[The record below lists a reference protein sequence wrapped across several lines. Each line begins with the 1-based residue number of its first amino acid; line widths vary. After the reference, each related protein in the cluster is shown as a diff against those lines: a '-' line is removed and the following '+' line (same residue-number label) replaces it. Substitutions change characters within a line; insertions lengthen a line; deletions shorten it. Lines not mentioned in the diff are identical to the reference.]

1 MRAEECGKGTKRL
14 KSPGLE
20 EHLKSQQEIRVVEA
34 QRTERKVAPDMRSTH
49 KIKSSLVKVGAAP
62 ESLPEMTTEAQASGT
77 SLAKVSSAESS
88 PGGHSLE
95 DRSTATWSLTAWVSE
110 VQAFEARAMRA
121 QAWETQA
128 FEAQSRA
135 SHPKATPVM
144 GAEAAPVLRQRFLPE
159 KVQVPEEKNEVLIT
173 RPFWSNKAEYLL
185 VQMGYTMRPAS
196 LWSFCYLWL
205 HSGGGIFLIIYIFL
219 LFLIGVPL
227 LFLEMAAGQRMRQG
241 NIGVWKVI
249 SPWIGGIGYTSL
261 MVCFINALFVNV
273 IIAWILFYLSQSFQY
288 PVPWEK
294 CPLLENASGFDPEC
308 ARTTPSL
315 YFWYRMTLKASDR
328 IEDNGPP
335 VFSLCLPLFM
345 SVCLLGTFMLNGL
358 KWTGKVMCVLVSTS
372 GLIMLCFVL
381 RSIML
386 EGAVFGLHHMTV
398 VKISAMYNV
407 NVWRGAGNQV
417 LCSLGLGFGSIVSIA
432 SHIQSSS
439 SCLSDAVTVA
449 LANLISMLL
458 VTPFIFSILGFWAT
472 QLTHHCNE
480 KNTETL
486 LKLVN
491 MGILPPE
498 AQPPQNLI
506 GNPTSIFTSWF
517 NSLSNPIKKEVLSH
531 VAECNLEEQF
541 LKIKGSTNF
550 AFLAFVEAMSFI
562 PGSVFWSFLFF
573 VMLLNLEMSTMIGIV
588 ESIIT
593 SLQDIFISVQ
603 KYTKLFTVV
612 VLMLMFLCGLF
623 FIRPSGSYYIRL
635 LSDYWTILPIIIV
648 IILENLAVKWSR
660 EANSFFADTA
670 NLWGRPMYSIIC
682 WLWSCLIPVVL
693 LTLSA
698 TTVFQ
703 LSLKN
708 VTYLAWD
715 SSTSKEMV
723 RQYPSWGLFI
733 LFSFLLIVILPI
745 PIYFVYCFTHGI
757 PFNSTSW
764 DKPMISSKSLPLSF
778 QLTPIKEV
786 ENEEILQGDS
796 EIADQ
801 PVV

>member
-1 MRAEECGKGTKRL
+1 
-14 KSPGLE
+14 
-20 EHLKSQQEIRVVEA
+20 
-34 QRTERKVAPDMRSTH
+34 MRSTH
-49 KIKSSLVKVGAAP
+49 KIKSSLAKVGAAP
-62 ESLPEMTTEAQASGT
+62 ESLPEITTDAQASGT

-88 PGGHSLE
+88 PGSHALE
-95 DRSTATWSLTAWVSE
+95 DKGTATWSLTAWVSE
-110 VQAFEARAMRA
+110 VQAFEARAVRA

-135 SHPKATPVM
+135 SHPKATPVTE
-144 GAEAAPVLRQRFLPE
+144 AEAAPVLKQRLLPE
-159 KVQVPEEKNEVLIT
+159 KVQVPEKEKSEVLIT

-185 VQMGYTMRPAS
+185 AQMGYTMRPAS

-219 LFLIGVPL
+219 LFLIGIPL

-249 SPWIGGIGYTSL
+249 SPWIGGVGYTSF
-261 MVCFINALFVNV
+261 MVCFINGLFLNV
-273 IIAWILFYLSQSFQY
+273 VTAWILFYLSQSFQY

-308 ARTTPSL
+308 ARTTPTL
-315 YFWYRMTLKASDR
+315 YFWYRMTLKASDS
-328 IEDNGPP
+328 IEDDGPP
-335 VFSLCLPLFM
+335 VFSLCLPLFL
-345 SVCLLGTFMLNGL
+345 SVCLLGVFMLNGL
-358 KWTGKVMCVLVSTS
+358 KWTGKVMCVLVSSS
-372 GLIMLCFVL
+372 GLIMLCFVV

-386 EGAVFGLHHMTV
+386 EGAVFGLHYMTI
-398 VKISAMYNV
+398 VKISAIYNV

-417 LCSLGLGFGSIVSIA
+417 LCSLGLGFGSIISIA

-439 SCLSDAVTVA
+439 SCLNDAVIVA
-449 LANLISMLL
+449 LANLISMML
-458 VTPFIFSILGFWAT
+458 VTPFIFSVLGFWAT
-472 QLTHHCNE
+472 QLTHRCNE

-486 LKLVN
+486 LNLVN

-531 VAECNLEEQF
+531 VPECNLEEQF
-541 LKIKGSTNF
+541 LKIKESTNF

-573 VMLLNLEMSTMIGIV
+573 LMLLNLEMSTMIGIMD
-588 ESIIT
+588 SIIT

-603 KYTKLFTVV
+603 KYTKLFT
-612 VLMLMFLCGLF
+612 
-623 FIRPSGSYYIRL
+623 GSYYIRL
-635 LSDYWTILPIIIV
+635 LTDYWTILPIIIV
-648 IILENLAVKWSR
+648 IIFENLAVKWAR
-660 EANSFFADTA
+660 EASSFFADMA
-670 NLWGRPMYSIIC
+670 NLWGHPMYSIIR
-682 WLWSCLIPVVL
+682 WLWSYLIPVVL
-693 LTLSA
+693 LALSV

-708 VTYLAWD
+708 ITYLAWD
-715 SSTSKEMV
+715 SSTSKEIV
-723 RQYPSWGLFI
+723 RQYPSWGLFT
-733 LFSFLLIVILPI
+733 LFALLLIVILPI

-764 DKPMISSKSLPLSF
+764 DKPVISSKSLPLSF

-786 ENEEILQGDS
+786 ENEEILQGDI